1 MTHDGPGDDCW
12 CDQGRRRD
20 RQRAEFEK
28 SGSRPD
34 PEHSAGNDEE
44 IAFQRWRREN
54 NKTD

>member
-12 CDQGRRRD
+12 LDKQIREQKR
-20 RQRAEFEK
+20 RAEFER

-44 IAFQRWRREN
+44 IAFQRWKREH
-54 NKTD
+54 KETD